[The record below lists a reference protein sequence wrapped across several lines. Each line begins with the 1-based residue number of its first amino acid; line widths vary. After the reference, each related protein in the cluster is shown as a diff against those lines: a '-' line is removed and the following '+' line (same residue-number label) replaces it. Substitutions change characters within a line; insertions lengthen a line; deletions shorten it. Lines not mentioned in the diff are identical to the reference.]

1 MLRTITGKI
10 LVIDDD
16 MALRNLL
23 EAIISVNGARVLLAA
38 TPQEAIAHLTREKEN
53 IAAIL
58 LDMNLG
64 AYKGEQV
71 HDQIME
77 ITPNIPIFPMSGCY
91 GDEMV
96 ERFKN
101 RKIAGLIPKP
111 FDTNVLISSLENAI
125 RSNQSSQ
132 CV

>member
-1 MLRTITGKI
+1 MLRTISGKI

-16 MALRNLL
+16 TALRNLL
-23 EAIISVNGARVLLAA
+23 EAIISVNGADVLLAA
-38 TPQEAIAHLTREKEN
+38 NPAEALEHVERETDN

-64 AYKGEQV
+64 IHKGEHV

-77 ITPNIPIFPMSGCY
+77 VTPNIPIFPMSGCY

-96 ERFKN
+96 ERFGD
-101 RKIAGLIPKP
+101 RKIAGMIPKP
-111 FDTNVLISSLENAI
+111 FNTNDLIALLLNTI
-125 RSNQSSQ
+125 NGNQSSQ